1 MSPVHS
7 PATLYRKSLTYCTSS
22 SPASRGKL
30 TVPRKKCFQCPTL
43 FTFVT
48 VSYANVVAGKHYCGD
63 IAVLYST
70 SVLLRDV
77 YITGL
82 LLKKSNINICVNS
95 GCLVEALFVELTE
108 NIGYVSFWDRNNVL
122 GGLHRYVVIKQPA
135 NDSLSVSAIKALVQ
149 SRRSSRNY
157 THIAKSKTT
166 TIQSTATHIDPA
178 LKRLID
184 EIHASDDTRGQ
195 EVVFEKTPKYTCPEK
210 LRKVNGVEDLLC
222 MNPPRFDAVVK
233 NPCWHDARGRWRCLP
248 YFQLIG
254 MDKSGSTD
262 LFDKVAGHPE
272 VIKNKGALNKET
284 MWWSWKRYGLWLDAK
299 KGKLENFKT
308 YTDYFS
314 VAAERIKK
322 NLSLITGDG
331 TPMDLWDERG
341 WVNLPQNAGRKTP
354 LFLTPHLV
362 NHVNP
367 HVKLIV
373 IFREPVNRLLS
384 DYCFLKIG
392 RQTAKSFHEEV
403 VRGIRSLHAC
413 TRTRTLRTCLYHA
426 KLIQSFKARLHL
438 GFYSIFLRDWLRVF
452 PRKQFLIMR
461 TEDYSSDIARHIQ
474 YAFDFLD
481 LGKISQQTIR
491 KLSTSSRKHVTKKR
505 KAVSMLEKTRAL
517 VHELYKPFM
526 KDLAF
531 ILHDDKYLWHN
542 V

>member
-1 MSPVHS
+1 
-7 PATLYRKSLTYCTSS
+7 
-22 SPASRGKL
+22 
-30 TVPRKKCFQCPTL
+30 
-43 FTFVT
+43 
-48 VSYANVVAGKHYCGD
+48 
-63 IAVLYST
+63 
-70 SVLLRDV
+70 
-77 YITGL
+77 
-82 LLKKSNINICVNS
+82 
-95 GCLVEALFVELTE
+95 
-108 NIGYVSFWDRNNVL
+108 GYVSFWDRNNVL

-284 MWWSWKRYGLWLDAK
+284 MLPPCIHL
-299 KGKLENFKT
+299 
-308 YTDYFS
+308 YFTQNS
-314 VAAERIKK
+314 NIVS
-322 NLSLITGDG
+322 NNHFLSTPPGDG

-373 IFREPVNRLLS
+373 IFREPVNRYVDQARGSGVTLLIHQDLAKPAKPEIIIIVNWKENGMMEVRYQDGHSPMIWITRKSANMCVFNAIISLMWCLEQSLLS

-426 KLIQSFKARLHL
+426 KLIQSFK
-438 GFYSIFLRDWLRVF
+438 
-452 PRKQFLIMR
+452 FLIMR